1 MGLGEVITILLIV
14 IGVPATTSFRV
25 SSSRRG
31 VHPHHHPS
39 SGSGETDH
47 AFATSTILF
56 SGGFGAQKSKPKAKR
71 MNASQAKKAQKQLV
85 SRYGGDIASG
95 TSERI
100 ARAID
105 ALDPHLKEAAEL
117 YKQVTQFDAL
127 VSPMTDEDRKRL
139 IPLVQEEMAE
149 ADRARL
155 LSLME
160 EHGLSEQDLHN
171 IYQEATWSASAD
183 AKATQADIA
192 GNKMKPE
199 LQDRITKACKIAVD
213 ASQCED
219 SVGRVLDV
227 GCGHGSIVLS
237 LTEEGLGNPDMYV
250 GVDLSPEMINA
261 AVERYGSDRNGRTGN
276 GRTFIAADFLRHEFE
291 GEFDSVIL
299 CSALHD
305 MPDMPGTVEKAA
317 TLLRIGGKLIIVHA
331 QGAQHVLGQHKANPV
346 MVKRGLPSAQEW
358 KEMIAADSD
367 SQLELDIEPADPRST
382 REERE
387 GYLAVLTRIS

>member
-1 MGLGEVITILLIV
+1 MGMGEVANLLVTIFLF
-14 IGVPATTSFRV
+14 IGAPATSFLV
-25 SSSRRG
+25 SSRGG
-31 VHPHHHPS
+31 VHPAHPS
-39 SGSGETDH
+39 SGETGH
-47 AFATSTILF
+47 AFATSTALF
-56 SGGFGAQKSKPKAKR
+56 SGGFGAQKSKPKAKK
-71 MNASQAKKAQKQLV
+71 MNASQAKKAQKQLLL
-85 SRYGGDIASG
+85 RYGGDIASG
-95 TSERI
+95 TSDRI

-105 ALDPHLKEAAEL
+105 ALDPHLKEAAGL

-139 IPLVQEEMAE
+139 IPLVQEEMAN

-155 LSLME
+155 VSLME
-160 EHGLSEQDLHN
+160 DHDISEQDLHN
-171 IYQEATWSASAD
+171 VYQEATWSASAD

-199 LQDRITKACKIAVD
+199 LQDRITKACRIAVD

-237 LTEEGLGNPDMYV
+237 LTEEGLGDPDMYV
-250 GVDLSPEMINA
+250 GVDLSPEMIKA
-261 AVERYGSDRNGRTGN
+261 AVERYGSDRNGRTGK
-276 GRTFIAADFLRHEFE
+276 GRTFIAADFLRHDFE
-291 GEFDSVIL
+291 GEFDAVIF

-305 MPDMPGTVEKAA
+305 MPDMSETIQKAV
-317 TLLRIGGKLIIVHA
+317 TLLRIGGKLIIIHA

-358 KEMIAADSD
+358 EEMIASGDD
-367 SQLELDIEPADPRST
+367 LKLELDIEPADPRSK
-382 REERE
+382 REDRE
-387 GYLAVLTRIS
+387 GYLAVLTKIL

>member
-1 MGLGEVITILLIV
+1 MGLGEVTNLLVTICLFA
-14 IGVPATTSFRV
+14 VPATSFLV
-25 SSSRRG
+25 SSRRG
-31 VHPHHHPS
+31 VVHPHPS
-39 SGSGETDH
+39 SGETCH
-47 AFATSTILF
+47 AFATSTTLF
-56 SGGFGAQKSKPKAKR
+56 SGGFGAQKSKPKAKK
-71 MNASQAKKAQKQLV
+71 MNASQAKKAQKQLLL
-85 SRYGGDIASG
+85 RYGGDIASG
-95 TSERI
+95 TSSRI

-105 ALDPHLKEAAEL
+105 ALDPHLKEAAGL

-127 VSPMTDEDRKRL
+127 VSPMTEEDRKRL
-139 IPLVQEEMAE
+139 IPLVQEEMAN

-160 EHGLSEQDLHN
+160 DHDISEQDLHN
-171 IYQEATWSASAD
+171 VYQEATWSASAD

-199 LQDRITKACKIAVD
+199 LQDRITKACRIAVD

-261 AVERYGSDRNGRTGN
+261 AVERYGSERNGRTGN
-276 GRTFIAADFLRHEFE
+276 GRTFIAADFLRHDFE
-291 GEFDSVIL
+291 GEFDSVIF

-305 MPDMPGTVEKAA
+305 MPDCLGTIEKAA
-317 TLLRIGGKLIIVHA
+317 TLLRTGGKLIIIHA

-346 MVKRGLPSAQEW
+346 MVKRGLPLAQEW
-358 KEMIAADSD
+358 KEMIASDSD
-367 SQLELDIEPADPRST
+367 LKLELDIEPADPRST

-387 GYLAVLTRIS
+387 GYLAVLTKTL